1 MSKVF
6 LSIISR
12 IYDVLEMYISFD
24 KVCLILMDAYV
35 FI

>member
-1 MSKVF
+1 MSKVS
-6 LSIISR
+6 LSIVSHT
-12 IYDVLEMYISFD
+12 YNVLEMYISFD